1 MRNNLYI
8 TPSGMWNQS
17 YLQRTLEIV
26 GPKRILFSTD
36 YPYQYRP
43 GGAGVSFLNAAPLSF
58 EEKEL
63 FAYGNWDRLTRA
75 ANRGRGSSA

>member
-1 MRNNLYI
+1 
-8 TPSGMWNQS
+8 MWNQS

-26 GPKRILFSTD
+26 GPERILFSTD

-43 GGAGVSFLNAAPLSF
+43 GGAGRSFLAEAALST

-63 FAYGNWDRLTRA
+63 FANGNWERLSQRTAVR
-75 ANRGRGSSA
+75 RS